1 MVRRFAFVF
10 ALGLAA
16 VAAASAGDDGPPLQR
31 IAFGS
36 CNRDY
41 KPQPLWKP
49 IRECKPDL
57 WIWLGDIVY
66 GRADNLPELAGKYRH
81 EKKQPDYQA
90 LLAQSRVIGT

>member
-1 MVRRFAFVF
+1 MRRKLALLLAFAFAATNAF
-10 ALGLAA
+10 AKD
-16 VAAASAGDDGPPLQR
+16 AGPALER

-36 CNRDY
+36 CNREY

-57 WIWLGDIVY
+57 WVWLGDIVY
-66 GRADNLPELAGKYRH
+66 GRADNLSDLAGKYRH